1 MHREES
7 PPTFV
12 DVLMPEELGRN
23 KRLDRIDE
31 MLDWDP
37 VARLV
42 SEIHS
47 LRRGAPSYRPLTMV
61 KVLLLEQ
68 WYTLSDPEMEEALDD
83 RLSFRR
89 FVGLGIDDG
98 TPDPLD
104 HKPVPFQVGQGQ
116 ERRVVRGDKRSVG
129 GSWDDGQR
137 GDVDGCDTCGGSGAS
152 SVA

>member
-1 MHREES
+1 MHREER

-12 DVLMPEELGRN
+12 DALMPEELGRN

-31 MLDWDP
+31 MLDWVP

-47 LRRGAPSYRPLTMV
+47 STRGAPSYRPLVMV

-68 WYTLSDPEMEEALDD
+68 WYTLSDPEMEEALGD

-89 FVGLGIDDG
+89 FVGLGG
-98 TPDPLD
+98 
-104 HKPVPFQVGQGQ
+104 
-116 ERRVVRGDKRSVG
+116 
-129 GSWDDGQR
+129 
-137 GDVDGCDTCGGSGAS
+137 
-152 SVA
+152 